1 MERHLNYIYVCCSL
15 SGRSFI
21 IVYFLREG
29 NRVKV
34 KMYDFSLKTR
44 ELRFAGKEMRRVG
57 CVTRS
62 LPKNFFAKKP
72 TSYTFW
78 YLVHCA
84 AGRYGCVGSRVGKAK
99 RCRFCLHLGRWLA
112 QNIYFRV

>member
-1 MERHLNYIYVCCSL
+1 MEGHLNYIYVCCSL

-44 ELRFAGKEMRRVG
+44 ELKFVGTEMRRVG
-57 CVTRS
+57 CATRS
-62 LPKNFFAKKP
+62 FPKNFFAKK
-72 TSYTFW
+72 TYILHV
-78 YLVHCA
+78 LVLSVLCC
-84 AGRYGCVGSRVGKAK
+84 RTLWV
-99 RCRFCLHLGRWLA
+99 CRFACRQGEK
-112 QNIYFRV
+112 V